1 MEYVKRNLF
10 NAINLTAITQKGL
23 LGLVLAVLVPLVGYL
38 VVDHYRADVVPIPR
52 FYIPE
57 RVDTVKKDG
66 KTVYDTVF
74 HVVKDFT
81 FTNQMGQQVG
91 LHNLPNKVVLV
102 NFFFT
107 SCPSICPKMM
117 ANLEKIQQAYVKN
130 DTLLQLVSFTVD
142 PERDTA
148 ETLRQYGL
156 KHNINP
162 DNWWL
167 LTGDKKDIYDLAR
180 NEFYVSVTKGDGGPD
195 DFSHTEKLVLLDKDH
210 YIRGY
215 YDGTDSNAVRQCAN
229 DIAVLHLEKAKHR
242 PPFLQRILSPGTE

>member
-38 VVDHYRADVVPIPR
+38 VVDHYRADVVSIPR

-195 DFSHTEKLVLLDKDH
+195 DFIHTEKLVLLDKDH